1 MGFLC
6 IILIIVCL
14 LAWRQ
19 YNKGI
24 NHKINDYERI
34 YAGAMYTEFVSGKK
48 WTWKKHVN
56 YILII
61 Y

>member
-24 NHKINDYERI
+24 NHKNSSY
-34 YAGAMYTEFVSGKK
+34 V
-48 WTWKKHVN
+48 
-56 YILII
+56 
-61 Y
+61 

>member
-24 NHKINDYERI
+24 NHKNKR
-34 YAGAMYTEFVSGKK
+34 
-48 WTWKKHVN
+48 
-56 YILII
+56 L
-61 Y
+61 

>member
-24 NHKINDYERI
+24 NHKTPVPCTQSSCQARNGLGRN
-34 YAGAMYTEFVSGKK
+34 M
-48 WTWKKHVN
+48 
-56 YILII
+56 
-61 Y
+61 